1 LIRAHPRGYSSGVR
15 QPGFWRF
22 MDLLVQF
29 DRFLSR
35 HLSPAVKTI
44 FLINCGV
51 FIFFMFARLFPG
63 FGEGYSF
70 ADNVA
75 LALANTP
82 RLALGRFMIW
92 QFVTY
97 MFVHFDPFHL
107 LFNMLVLWFFA
118 PSLERR
124 WGTLRFWNFYL
135 VVGAGAGFFYALFT
149 VFSGGAH
156 IPVIGASGALYG
168 VMLAFAAY
176 YPNARVYVWGIFP
189 IAIKYLVGIVVLF
202 DFMSALS
209 QRATGISYLTHL
221 CGFAIAFLYLARYH
235 RTSDITRWRYLR

>member
-1 LIRAHPRGYSSGVR
+1 
-15 QPGFWRF
+15 

-35 HLSPAVKTI
+35 HLSPAAKTI

-51 FIFFMFARLFPG
+51 FLFFIFARLVPG
-63 FGEGYSF
+63 VGESYSL

-75 LALANTP
+75 LLVANTP

-92 QFVTY
+92 QIVTY

-107 LFNMLVLWFFA
+107 FFNMLVLWFFA

-135 VVGAGAGFFYALFT
+135 VVGAGAGFLYALFGL
-149 VFSGGAH
+149 FSAGGS

-168 VMLAFAAY
+168 VLLAFAAY

-202 DFMSALS
+202 DLFSTLS
-209 QRATGISYLTHL
+209 QRATGISYLTHI
-221 CGFAIAFLYLARYH
+221 CGFAIAFLYLTRYH